1 MGPRKSTAAVI
12 RVVEWALLLTGVLCF
27 VALGLIIWE
36 GGRWTGIVSV
46 GNPRPRL
53 IFGPLCLAGWH
64 ILRTARSGRP
74 RRWRVCF
81 GQLALLAVSLAV
93 SLMLAE
99 HGLRTYLRA
108 QQGRGT
114 LEDLEAHGAG
124 GSAPRLRSAHPLAV
138 IVKPS
143 ANKRLAYELKPN
155 LRMNFGVCRFR
166 TNRWGM
172 RDSQEYAHERT
183 PGTVRI
189 LGLGDSGM
197 FGWAVHQDSDYLSVL
212 ESNLNHRTPG
222 VRYEVLNA
230 AVPGY
235 NTSQEVEALRY
246 RGLAFHPDTVVL
258 GWCSNDM
265 DLPFFLWRHREI
277 RGDGLFYLDR
287 FLFARE
293 EFRRATRPDVR
304 PAGDVD
310 EARIDPRVRA
320 GAGIGGVRSAFQD
333 LAALSHREGFHVLVF
348 GPMSDEIADLC
359 REAGLAFFNTLSVPA
374 GKHPGLRLH
383 GIHPDSG
390 GHAVLA
396 GYLEEALRSRGW
408 LRPSGRREAGP

>member
-1 MGPRKSTAAVI
+1 MDPRKSMAVVVRI
-12 RVVEWALLLTGVLCF
+12 VEWALLLTGVLCF

-81 GQLALLAVSLAV
+81 GQLALLA
-93 SLMLAE
+93 
-99 HGLRTYLRA
+99 
-108 QQGRGT
+108 
-114 LEDLEAHGAG
+114 
-124 GSAPRLRSAHPLAV
+124 
-138 IVKPS
+138 
-143 ANKRLAYELKPN
+143 YELRPN

-166 TNRWGM
+166 TNRLGM
-172 RDSQEYAHERT
+172 RDSQEYEPGRT

-197 FGWAVHQDSDYLSVL
+197 FGWAVHQDSDYMSVL
-212 ESNLNHRTPG
+212 ESNLNRRAFG

-277 RGDGLFYLDR
+277 RGEGLFYLDR

-304 PAGDVD
+304 HAGDVD
-310 EARIDPRVRA
+310 AAQIDPRVLA
-320 GAGIGGVRSAFQD
+320 GAGIGGVRRAFRD
-333 LAALSHREGFHVLVF
+333 LAALARREGFNVLVF
-348 GPMSDEIADLC
+348 GPMSGEVAGLC
-359 REAGLAFFNTLSVPA
+359 RETGLAFFNTRSVPPP
-374 GKHPGLRLH
+374 KHPGLRLH

-396 GYLEEALRSRGW
+396 GYLEEALESRGW
-408 LRPSGRREAGP
+408 LRPSNKSEGGANWER